1 MKTILLFIFLGMFG
15 AALAGDMDKR
25 QVLKLS
31 EQQRGLVLEEMRA
44 LLSGTQNILAALSK
58 DDMAAVAQQARVL
71 GMSMAQKSEDHLK
84 GSMPETFMQLGMSV
98 HQDFDRIAAD
108 AEALKD
114 SQHTLRQLSESMN
127 KCVACHDSY
136 QIQVTKVSPKPK
148 VKP

>member
-58 DDMAAVAQQARVL
+58 DDMAAVAQQARAL